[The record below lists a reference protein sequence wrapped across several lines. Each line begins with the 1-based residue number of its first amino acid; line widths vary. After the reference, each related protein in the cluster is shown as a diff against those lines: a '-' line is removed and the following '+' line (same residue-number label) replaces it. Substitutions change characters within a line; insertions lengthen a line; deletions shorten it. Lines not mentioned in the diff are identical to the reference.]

1 MLDAQ
6 DDTSARLNNLTLE
19 DHSGKVDV
27 LDTGCLSVS
36 GLFITIATA
45 LFNLL
50 TTDTY
55 AIVRSDLAAVGL

>member
-19 DHSGKVDV
+19 DHSDKVDV